1 MPGTFPAPP
10 PKPRKRVLR
19 TRLTELALSFAHLLH
34 ITFIALDHVN
44 EIGRGTGDVVTD
56 VSLFVG
62 GEEGVR
68 RGSYCS
74 KLKGHVLHLLLL
86 QRKAPGVLWDGLQC
100 LALTRMSRRLL

>member
-1 MPGTFPAPP
+1 MPGTFLAPP
-10 PKPRKRVLR
+10 PKPRKSVLS
-19 TRLTELALSFAHLLH
+19 TRLPELALSLADLLH

-56 VSLFVG
+56 VSFVG

-74 KLKGHVLHLLLL
+74 KRTRL
-86 QRKAPGVLWDGLQC
+86 APTSIT
-100 LALTRMSRRLL
+100 AESSRCFGGWSAVFGSN

>member
-10 PKPRKRVLR
+10 PKPRKSVLR
-19 TRLTELALSFAHLLH
+19 TRLTELALSFANLLH

-44 EIGRGTGDVVTD
+44 EIGRGTGDVLTD

-74 KLKGHVLHLLLL
+74 KRTRL
-86 QRKAPGVLWDGLQC
+86 APTSV
-100 LALTRMSRRLL
+100 TTESSSRFGGWSAVFGSD

>member
-10 PKPRKRVLR
+10 PKPRKSVLR
-19 TRLTELALSFAHLLH
+19 TRLTELALSFANLLH

-44 EIGRGTGDVVTD
+44 EIGRGTGDVLTD

-68 RGSYCS
+68 RGSYVV
-74 KLKGHVLHLLLL
+74 KGHVLHLLLL
-86 QRKAPGVLWDGLQC
+86 QRKAPVVLGDGLRC